1 MHITYRQFCF
11 LCFFR
16 CISEFPCSVSVP
28 ETWAQFSSRNV
39 QRSAAERATSRQLRS
54 DADTLIAACATEMW
68 DAWNMSNNTL
78 ARRSAEVMEARSKLQ
93 MHLHKVPS
101 GHRRI

>member
-1 MHITYRQFCF
+1 
-11 LCFFR
+11 
-16 CISEFPCSVSVP
+16 VSVP

-54 DADTLIAACATEMW
+54 DADTLIASCATEMW
-68 DAWNMSNNTL
+68 DSWNMSNNTL

-93 MHLHKVPS
+93 MHLHKVNRDIHSILPKTTS
-101 GHRRI
+101 QSIDYYIKTYSLKEYN